1 MPGASGDR
9 CDGTICK
16 TFGSISSHGRQAR
29 VKQRRNWISTQWQFQ
44 LFPTDVLADI
54 FETIHLKGIL
64 DEVLALLVKQVFNN
78 EPGAAAVTRLS
89 EIFLLKPYAWQARK
103 SPN

>member
-1 MPGASGDR
+1 M
-9 CDGTICK
+9 
-16 TFGSISSHGRQAR
+16 
-29 VKQRRNWISTQWQFQ
+29 
-44 LFPTDVLADI
+44 DVLADI

-89 EIFLLKPYAWQARK
+89 EIFFIEAIRLAGEEKSELKRLLDEFADARSGRAIALVHK
-103 SPN
+103 EPSYP